1 MSTFSGITTA
11 YSGLAAARAGLDVTG
26 QNIANATTQ
35 GYTRQRLETSSAAPI
50 RPSMFATGARV
61 GEGVLAQG
69 IARLGDAHLEARVRS
84 TAGAAG
90 YTAVRAQAYSAL
102 EESLH
107 EPGPNGVAASLQD
120 FWAGWQ
126 ELSTN
131 ADQAAP
137 ASSLLSVAGQLT
149 SRINAGYREVEAQW
163 ASTRSSTEGLV
174 AEVNDAASQVAELNR
189 QIRSAVTSGSSANEL
204 LDRRTLLTANLAGL
218 TGATVRDN
226 PDGTADVL
234 LAGNPLVSGT
244 TARALQVAGPRQ
256 LGELPRNAGAG
267 VVSVEWTHRPG
278 ASAGIDSGEIAATLS
293 LLAPAAAGGAL
304 AQAAAGYDVF
314 AASLADKVNT
324 GFAAAGKGPFFA
336 LERTRAAASL
346 TVVPTKREDLAMG
359 AAGAGAYD
367 GSVADAISRI
377 GTGAG
382 SPDTAWSAFVTDLGV
397 AARTELQGN
406 ALAEVSASS
415 ALRQQL
421 GATSVSMDEEQVKL
435 LEYQHAYQGAARVM
449 TAIDEML
456 DVLINRMGI
465 VGR

>member
-1 MSTFSGITTA
+1 MSTFSGISTA

-35 GYTRQRLETSSAAPI
+35 GYTRQRLETSSAAPV

-61 GEGVLAQG
+61 GEGVLTQG
-69 IARLGDAHLEARVRS
+69 IARLGDAHLEARVRT

-90 YTAVRAQAYSAL
+90 YTAVRAQAFSAL
-102 EESLH
+102 EDSLR
-107 EPGPNGVAASLQD
+107 EPGRNGISASLQD

-126 ELSTN
+126 DLSIN
-131 ADQAAP
+131 PDKSAP

-149 SRINAGYREVEAQW
+149 SRIASGHREIEAQW
-163 ASTRSSTEGLV
+163 AAARSSAEGLV
-174 AEVNDAASQVAELNR
+174 TEVNEAASQVAELNR
-189 QIRSAVTSGSSANEL
+189 QIRSAVTSGTSPNEL
-204 LDRRTLLTANLAGL
+204 VDRRTQLTANLAGL

-226 PDGTADVL
+226 ADGTADVL
-234 LAGNPLVSGT
+234 LAGNPLVSGAT
-244 TARALQVAGPRQ
+244 SKVLQVTGPRQ
-256 LGELPRNAGAG
+256 LAANG
-267 VVSVEWTHRPG
+267 SVGIEWTHRPG
-278 ASAGIDSGEIAATLS
+278 VPAGIESGEIAATLS
-293 LLAPAAAGGAL
+293 LLAPADDGGVLAEAAKGF
-304 AQAAAGYDVF
+304 DDF
-314 AASLADKVNT
+314 ARSLADKVNT
-324 GFAAAGKGPFFA
+324 GYAEAGQGPFFA
-336 LERTRAAASL
+336 FDGTRPAASL
-346 TVVPTKREDLAMG
+346 TVVPTKPTELAAR

-367 GSVADAISRI
+367 GSMADAISRI
-377 GTGAG
+377 GSG
-382 SPDTAWSAFVTDLGV
+382 SDAPDTEWNGFVAGLGA
-397 AARTELQGN
+397 AARSELQGN
-406 ALAEVSASS
+406 ALAEVSATS